1 MSFNRLKIFLLLL
14 VLVFLSLFLWQN
26 QELLS
31 LKLLCADVNQSC
43 FYQTPKLPLAIWML
57 IFTLIGVITSLI
69 WQSLNYLSNKSSSK
83 SKSSASTSYVS
94 GDNVSRSSQTETKF
108 TETKTSSQST
118 QPSRRSSVETKTK
131 VNPTSTNNVTA
142 RSDWED
148 DPSNDDWNLE
158 ESSPEKVSDRNTNR
172 QVKDQT
178 SYNSPSNPQ
187 KTQNSD
193 TTYSYKSRPA
203 KENKEQNVDRVY
215 DANYRVINPS
225 TRTAN
230 NEQIDNKQDDD
241 EEWI

>member
-1 MSFNRLKIFLLLL
+1 MLFNRLKIFLLLL

-43 FYQTPKLPLAIWML
+43 FYQTAKLPLAIWML
-57 IFTLIGVITSLI
+57 IFTLIGVVTSLV

-83 SKSSASTSYVS
+83 RKSSASTSYVS

-108 TETKTSSQST
+108 TEKKTSSQST
-118 QPSRRSSVETKTK
+118 QPIGRSSVETKTQ

-148 DPSNDDWNLE
+148 DNSNDDWNLE
-158 ESSPEKVSDRNTNR
+158 ESSPEKVSDRPKNR
-172 QVKDQT
+172 QVKDKT
-178 SYNSPSNPQ
+178 SYNSPPNPQ
-187 KTQNSD
+187 KTQSSD
-193 TTYSYKSRPA
+193 TTYSYKSRSA
-203 KENKEQNVDRVY
+203 NESKEQNIDRVY

-230 NEQIDNKQDDD
+230 NEQINNKQDDD